1 MIDVKKKV
9 DEVVSKLKSDPKL
22 MKQFADDPVKTV
34 ESLAGVD
41 IPDDIEDKIV
51 SGVKAAVASG
61 KLGGM
66 LDSVKKLVQ

>member
-1 MIDVKKKV
+1 MDIKKKV
-9 DEVVSKLKSDPKL
+9 DEIVKKIKADPKL

-51 SGVKAAVASG
+51 AGVKAALASG
-61 KLGGM
+61 KLG
-66 LDSVKKLVQ
+66 DVIETVKKLAK